1 MDASFSRIHCGNI
14 ATLSTDRVVVGRPQR
29 VVLVPQ
35 IWSEFDFKCLKNNNL
50 IEMSHVRG
58 RVAEG
63 LLSSGRLS
71 QRSSE
76 RS

>member
-1 MDASFSRIHCGNI
+1 VEASFNRIRCGNI
-14 ATLSTDRVVVGRPQR
+14 ATLSTDRVVVGRPHPAFFGSDIPSKYGCKS
-29 VVLVPQ
+29 LT
-35 IWSEFDFKCLKNNNL
+35 INEL
-50 IEMSHVRG
+50 IVILRSNG
-58 RVAEG
+58 GVAGG

>member
-1 MDASFSRIHCGNI
+1 MDASFNRIRCGNI

-29 VVLVPQ
+29 GLLPLQ
-35 IWSEFDFKCLKNNNL
+35 ISSEFAFKYLKLNTL
-50 IEMSHVRG
+50 VKMSQVRDW
-58 RVAEG
+58 VAEG

>member
-1 MDASFSRIHCGNI
+1 MKTSSSRIHCGNI

-29 VVLVPQ
+29 GLFLLQ
-35 IWSEFDFKCLKNNNL
+35 ISSEFAFKYLKQNTL
-50 IEMSHVRG
+50 VKMSQVRDW
-58 RVAEG
+58 VAEG